1 MGLSVVTYALCKK
14 YVDQNLS
21 GMGVLKGAN
30 CQIQSIEPIT
40 GGNRVTF
47 LWKDTEDVSHTD
59 ILDVMDGAKGDTGD
73 TGAAGANCQIQSI
86 EAITGGYRV
95 TFLWEDTNNVSQT
108 ATLDVMNG
116 VKGDQG
122 IQGER
127 GPAGPQGERG
137 QQGVQGENGYSP
149 TVSMTEVSNGTKLD
163 ITDANGVHTAT
174 ILNGTDGTNGT
185 DGQDGFS
192 PVVEVTQTSTGHNVS
207 ITDKTGTHTF
217 DVANGVDGANGQD
230 LVHQG
235 ERVTSSGTVS
245 KELSPNVFCLFSNTA
260 TGISDL
266 TLTLAAGNY
275 YDEYMCA
282 FTTSSSGCNLSL
294 PATVTFIGNSPT
306 LEASTYYELSIVNNK
321 AVIG

>member
-21 GMGVLKGAN
+21 GMGALKGAN

-59 ILDVMDGAKGDTGD
+59 ILDVMDGAKGDTGAI
-73 TGAAGANCQIQSI
+73 GAAGANCQIQSI
-86 EAITGGYRV
+86 EAITGGNRV
-95 TFLWEDTNNVSQT
+95 TFLWKDANNVSQT
-108 ATLDVMNG
+108 ATLDIMDG
-116 VKGDQG
+116 AKGDQG

-127 GPAGPQGERG
+127 GPAGPQGE
-137 QQGVQGENGYSP
+137 QGVQGIQGP
-149 TVSMTEVSNGTKLD
+149 TGPQGEQGPKGDKGDTG
-163 ITDANGVHTAT
+163 AT
-174 ILNGTDGTNGT
+174 
-185 DGQDGFS
+185 
-192 PVVEVTQTSTGHNVS
+192 
-207 ITDKTGTHTF
+207 
-217 DVANGVDGANGQD
+217 GANGQD

-235 ERVTSSGTVS
+235 ETVTSSGTVS

-266 TLTLAAGNY
+266 TLTLATGNY

-294 PATVTFIGNSPT
+294 PTAITFIGIPPT

-321 AVIG
+321 AVIA